1 MPTGR
6 GVQTGAFVRV
16 ERSELEF
23 WLGDVVWCR
32 DAKPR
37 VGVPAKAQDVVLPV
51 NSAGCD
57 RNGAGCLWRLERR
70 RLSAGR

>member
-23 WLGDVVWCR
+23 WAGGVGWCQG
-32 DAKPR
+32 AKPR
-37 VGVPAKAQDVVLPV
+37 VGVPAKAQNVVLPV
-51 NSAGCD
+51 NLAGCA
-57 RNGAGCLWRLERR
+57 RNGAGCLWRLERH